1 MIEVRCKQEVHSWY
15 GGQTGKQRLE
25 SSEDRWL
32 RSGPGRDEALH
43 RAPQVGRGAGP
54 VKCCEGLTPTG

>member
-1 MIEVRCKQEVHSWY
+1 MCFRKFTAGTVDRLESV
-15 GGQTGKQRLE
+15 RLE

-43 RAPQVGRGAGP
+43 RAPQVGRCRP
-54 VKCCEGLTPTG
+54 SEVL